1 VARLVLAQS
10 MKLACMGATAGA
22 MAALGVSYI
31 LASQIEFFMFDA
43 FDGAAYGTVVVLV
56 IAASA
61 CAAYFPCRRA
71 ARIEP
76 VTTLR
81 YD

>member
-1 VARLVLAQS
+1 
-10 MKLACMGATAGA
+10 
-22 MAALGVSYI
+22 
-31 LASQIEFFMFDA
+31 MFDA